1 MLLAVIGIG
10 EKGLIRRTLLLKRLD
25 RLRLMLLK
33 LRTRVFQDG
42 YVFLQAVAS
51 HVITS
56 TPSQPIP
63 TSHNPLPSHLIQ
75 RHLTPVYRHLSQ
87 SSSSSRG
94 PPLPVHPSTS
104 TSPSLSRHRLPAQ
117 VQTNNQGSW
126 GGKGT
131 KKSRKNSSKK
141 SKFLVQTAGIEP
153 TKRKDFE
160 SSNVIISEKKDRK
173 ASQFQVKDLPYP
185 YTSVEQYEARFKT
198 PLGSEWNSR
207 SVYQKE
213 NMPRVTKKVS

>member
-1 MLLAVIGIG
+1 MH
-10 EKGLIRRTLLLKRLD
+10 
-25 RLRLMLLK
+25 
-33 LRTRVFQDG
+33 F
-42 YVFLQAVAS
+42 
-51 HVITS
+51 
-56 TPSQPIP
+56 P
-63 TSHNPLPSHLIQ
+63 
-75 RHLTPVYRHLSQ
+75 
-87 SSSSSRG
+87 
-94 PPLPVHPSTS
+94 
-104 TSPSLSRHRLPAQ
+104 PSLSRHRLPPQDQA
-117 VQTNNQGSW
+117 NNQGSW

-131 KKSRKNSSKK
+131 KKSRKNPKQK

-173 ASQFQVKDLPYP
+173 ASVFQVKDLPYP

-213 NMPRVTKKVS
+213 NMPRVTKKVSRLLFFFSPAPFLLSGSYLLVHLLLVLESWDELTS

>member
-1 MLLAVIGIG
+1 MYHHIHSVSAHSISNDPF
-10 EKGLIRRTLLLKRLD
+10 T
-25 RLRLMLLK
+25 
-33 LRTRVFQDG
+33 
-42 YVFLQAVAS
+42 S
-51 HVITS
+51 HVT
-56 TPSQPIP
+56 
-63 TSHNPLPSHLIQ
+63 Q
-75 RHLTPVYRHLSQ
+75 RHLVPFHRHLTQ

-94 PPLPVHPSTS
+94 PPPPGHPT
-104 TSPSLSRHRLPAQ
+104 TCTCLSRHRHRLPAQ

-131 KKSRKNSSKK
+131 KKSRKNPSKK